1 MFWHSDIEHCHLNL
15 TSLLT
20 LRRCVMTR
28 DRLLFC
34 LRSLWNSSICATLC
48 SFMLI
53 WWCFFLFFPKWVFL
67 FSFFLKTAVYQHVN
81 STTHCPLFKSL
92 ELCHLLNK
100 PQSHGNL
107 SHVKRPSFSC
117 EVNSC
122 VMISV
127 MAKNIRVCIGIFTTA
142 LKNKNNIVKFSI
154 TIPHLTSKVHCLLSD
169 CLLCQNESISASY
182 PFWHD
187 MEQLGAC
194 SDILSDS
201 ALSRRQH
208 QLQQP
213 SLTALSS
220 REIFMFLRDL
230 WIRLSFGN

>member
-154 TIPHLTSKVHCLLSD
+154 TIPHLTSNRS
-169 CLLCQNESISASY
+169 LCQNESISASY

-187 MEQLGAC
+187 MVQLGAC

-201 ALSRRQH
+201 LSGRPH

-220 REIFMFLRDL
+220 RAIFMFLRDL